1 VNRLPD
7 QNDDAAVEAWTNAKL
22 DVLEEW
28 DARFVARNQDEIGAS
43 LDYGWRE
50 IDIAR
55 GATVGTSPQ
64 DFHKVLS
71 DRLDG
76 KPPAPPK
83 PSPDIEPLRKLL
95 ATLNPQLA
103 DFVHLPPFIPGQTKH
118 PKPREYDSVERAIED
133 VRRIRRIWKL
143 KFKKVRRERG
153 RVTPEQIAAKRHGV
167 TLKNLRSR
175 MHPGAPK
182 PIGSRR
188 KSAPHTG

>member
-1 VNRLPD
+1 MNRLPD

-76 KPPAPPK
+76 KP
-83 PSPDIEPLRKLL
+83 SC
-95 ATLNPQLA
+95 
-103 DFVHLPPFIPGQTKH
+103 
-118 PKPREYDSVERAIED
+118 
-133 VRRIRRIWKL
+133 VRRWLRDTARAFFFRWAVGGFGGCAAYLKAIASGRALSMRVLSAGRRTS
-143 KFKKVRRERG
+143 RECPSHQNNRD
-153 RVTPEQIAAKRHGV
+153 
-167 TLKNLRSR
+167 
-175 MHPGAPK
+175 GA
-182 PIGSRR
+182 
-188 KSAPHTG
+188 